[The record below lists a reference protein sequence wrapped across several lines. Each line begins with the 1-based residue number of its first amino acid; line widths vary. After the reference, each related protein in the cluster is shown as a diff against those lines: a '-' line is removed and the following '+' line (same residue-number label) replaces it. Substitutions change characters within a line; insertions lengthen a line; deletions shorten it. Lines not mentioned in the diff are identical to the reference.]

1 MLKLPRALLDYCD
14 RHDIPDN
21 VWLGVSV
28 ELPLY
33 FKRVD
38 TLRQVRAAGPKF
50 ISAEPLLAD
59 LGTELDLSGISQ
71 IIAGGESGWHLRDA
85 ALRAWRG
92 MTDPPTEKPMAIKG
106 WTPRLDR
113 IRLDAAL
120 ARRLPGARRSLFLEA
135 VGRDPPGLRQPHP
148 RQLRVLGD
156 NGTWHDRRRG

>member
-1 MLKLPRALLDYCD
+1 MLKLPRVLLDYCD

-59 LGTELDLSGISQ
+59 PGTELDLSGISQ

-85 ALRAWRG
+85 ALRA
-92 MTDPPTEKPMAIKG
+92 
-106 WTPRLDR
+106 
-113 IRLDAAL
+113 
-120 ARRLPGARRSLFLEA
+120 
-135 VGRDPPGLRQPHP
+135 
-148 RQLRVLGD
+148 
-156 NGTWHDRRRG
+156 